1 MAQSSAPV
9 DSPRQQVI
17 LPNQCDRVLDEL
29 AAKMPTVGRLCSL
42 ARLQSFRKHSVLER
56 THATVEEFIMS
67 NPSARRNDYP
77 RDANDVL
84 FSFHAAVASS
94 LGELVTPLGGE
105 MTEAVYELVDSLLR
119 DPLCLFDED
128 HIQLLWFLKRLTNE
142 ERLETAIAAVRAR
155 SVKLHPLV
163 DDTPVAPVDDTPV
176 APVDDALAL
185 IDDDILTN
193 DILIEEAKGIIDEN
207 EEFEVERLLEH
218 NRYGD
223 EPGDIEFLCRFKGF
237 GADEDLWLPIAKL
250 SECAHLVDEYWMRLS
265 PLQYEIIPVDLS
277 FDDMLD
283 GRGHSSVTDAQFALE
298 RFGVT
303 SVTEDVLAVGSVS
316 VTNAVTQVSKK
327 GDFHRERRDGN
338 LWTSQGT
345 LSHTT
350 DARQAF
356 KDFCEYNK
364 YEDALDTKGR
374 NALRNWYYK
383 ALTSVG
389 IIVVRGTS
397 TCGVVTRDKFLTA
410 VQRYT
415 EEPMHPLLQAAGRK
429 VFHLR
434 PALMKHCAKVCERTN
449 DEMIIARLR
458 EN

>member
-1 MAQSSAPV
+1 
-9 DSPRQQVI
+9 
-17 LPNQCDRVLDEL
+17 
-29 AAKMPTVGRLCSL
+29 
-42 ARLQSFRKHSVLER
+42 
-56 THATVEEFIMS
+56 VEEFIMS

-84 FSFHAAVASS
+84 FSFHAAIASS

-119 DPLCLFDED
+119 NPLCLFDED

-155 SVKLHPLV
+155 SVNLHPLV
-163 DDTPVAPVDDTPV
+163 DETPA
-176 APVDDALAL
+176 APVDDAL
-185 IDDDILTN
+185 
-193 DILIEEAKGIIDEN
+193 IEEVKGIIEEVKGIIDEVKGIIDEN

-237 GADEDLWLPIAKL
+237 GADDDLWLPLAKL
-250 SECAHLVDEYWMRLS
+250 SECAHLVDEYWTRLS
-265 PLQYEIIPVDLS
+265 PLQYEIIPEDLS

-283 GRGHSSVTDAQFALE
+283 DRVVAPVTDAQFALE

-303 SVTEDVLAVGSVS
+303 EATEDVLAVGSVS
-316 VTNAVTQVSKK
+316 VTNAVTQVSGK
-327 GDFHRERRDGN
+327 GNFHRKRRDGN

-350 DARQAF
+350 DARKAF
-356 KDFCEYNK
+356 KDFCDYNK

-389 IIVVRGTS
+389 IIVVRGAS

-415 EEPMHPLLQAAGRK
+415 DEPMHPLLQEAGRK